1 MLNAKKSLLVIMFLV
16 CSLLVVSAEA
26 NAKSFLDKINDILNP
41 MGNDPVN
48 PPANIPGSQIP
59 GNAVTGDPE
68 TMFSEKALEAMA
80 ALGDP
85 WAKLKLE
92 EIRAKKF
99 SDLLYQ
105 RYKAISWFNIFSKLD
120 AYSAYKN
127 ANNVYKQAAE
137 RSRQFELTN
146 PNSGGIIQGIDQINE
161 SVLEFK
167 ALFGDKKAQAQLE
180 LIRAKREYTKI
191 KYQYDSASLL
201 DKLKYRDQL
210 NYAKARY
217 ELAIQNYA
225 IVVGKAPQNTPPQ
238 VATPPIVPQNQ
249 GTFNNQQPVNNNN
262 QTVYVDPAK
271 NAALKYVRERVD
283 ASYKRYTMYMSSPN
297 PDPQILKQY
306 ENEYL
311 RQIEEY
317 KRISASPSNF

>member
-1 MLNAKKSLLVIMFLV
+1 MLIV
-16 CSLLVVSAEA
+16 CSLMVVSVEA

-41 MGNDPVN
+41 MGNNPVN
-48 PPANIPGSQIP
+48 PPANIPGNQIP

-105 RYKAISWFNIFSKLD
+105 RYKAISWLNIFAKLD

-127 ANNVYKQAAE
+127 ARGVYMQAAE
-137 RSRQFELTN
+137 RSRQFELSN

-167 ALFGDKKAQAQLE
+167 ALFGDKKAKATLE
-180 LIRAKREYTKI
+180 LIRAKREYANI

-225 IVVGKAPQNTPPQ
+225 MIVGAAPQNVPPN
-238 VATPPIVPQNQ
+238 VAVPPLNQNQ
-249 GTFNNQQPVNNNN
+249 NQNQNIGQQPINNNN
-262 QTVYVDPAK
+262 QPQLNANED
-271 NAALKYVRERVD
+271 AALKFVRERME
-283 ASYKRYTMYMSSPN
+283 ASYKRYTTYMSTPN
-297 PDPQILKQY
+297 PNPQILKQY

-311 RQIEEY
+311 RQLEEY
-317 KRISASPSNF
+317 RRIASANSRF

>member
-1 MLNAKKSLLVIMFLV
+1 MLKAKKSLLVIMLLV
-16 CSLLVVSAEA
+16 CSLLMVSAEA

-48 PPANIPGSQIP
+48 QPSNIPGSQIP
-59 GNAVTGDPE
+59 GNVVTGDPE
-68 TMFSEKALEAMA
+68 TMLSEKALEAMA

-85 WAKLKLE
+85 WARLKLE

-120 AYSAYKN
+120 AYSSYKN
-127 ANNVYKQAAE
+127 AKNVYTQAAE

-146 PNSGGIIQGIDQINE
+146 PNSGGIIQGIDQISE

-167 ALFGDKKAQAQLE
+167 ALFGDKKAKAQLE
-180 LIRAKREYTKI
+180 LIRAKREYTQI
-191 KYQYDSASLL
+191 KYQYDSASLF
-201 DKLKYRDQL
+201 DKLKFRDQL

-217 ELAIQNYA
+217 ELALQNYA
-225 IVVGKAPQNTPPQ
+225 IAAGKVPQDVPPQ
-238 VATPPIVPQNQ
+238 VAVPQVNQNQNQ
-249 GTFNNQQPVNNNN
+249 GSVNNQQPNANT
-262 QTVYVDPAK
+262 QTPYVDPAK
-271 NAALKYVRERVD
+271 NAALKFVRDRVD
-283 ASYKRYTMYMSSPN
+283 ASYKRYTMYMSTPN

-311 RQIEEY
+311 IQIEEY
-317 KRISASPSNF
+317 KRISGGPSTF

>member
-1 MLNAKKSLLVIMFLV
+1 MLKKQRILLFIMVLI
-16 CSLLVVSAEA
+16 CSLFIVSVNAE
-26 NAKSFLDKINDILNP
+26 AKSFLDKINDILNP

-48 PPANIPGSQIP
+48 PPANIPGGQIS

-68 TMFSEKALEAMA
+68 TMFSEKALETMA

-92 EIRAKKF
+92 ELRAKKF

-105 RYKAISWFNIFSKLD
+105 RYQAISWFNLFTKLD

-127 ANNVYKQAAE
+127 AKNVYMQTAE
-137 RSRQFELTN
+137 RSRQFELSN

-167 ALFGDKKAQAQLE
+167 ALFGDKKAQATLE
-180 LIRAKREYTKI
+180 LIRAKREYANI
-191 KYQYDSASLL
+191 KYQYDAAGLL

-225 IVVGKAPQNTPPQ
+225 AIVGKAPQNVPPAVNTQ
-238 VATPPIVPQNQ
+238 PQTNQNQ
-249 GTFNNQQPVNNNN
+249 NQNIVQQPVNT
-262 QTVYVDPAK
+262 QPLPEVDHTQ
-271 NAALKYVRERVD
+271 NAALKFVRDRVD
-283 ASYKRYTMYMSSPN
+283 ASYKRYTTYMSTPN
-297 PDPQILKQY
+297 PDPQVLKQY
-306 ENEYL
+306 ETEYL
-311 RQIEEY
+311 RQLDEY
-317 KRISASPSNF
+317 SRIANGNSKF

>member
-1 MLNAKKSLLVIMFLV
+1 MLFIMLLV
-16 CSLLVVSAEA
+16 CSLLMVSVEA

-48 PPANIPGSQIP
+48 QPSNIPGSQIP
-59 GNAVTGDPE
+59 GDAVTGDPE

-127 ANNVYKQAAE
+127 AKNVYTQAAE

-167 ALFGDKKAQAQLE
+167 ALFGDKKAQATLE
-180 LIRAKREYTKI
+180 LIRAKREYTQI
-191 KYQYDSASLL
+191 KYKYDSASLL
-201 DKLKYRDQL
+201 DKLQYRAEL
-210 NYAKARY
+210 NYAKTRY

-225 IVVGKAPQNTPPQ
+225 IITGKAPQNTPPN
-238 VATPPIVPQNQ
+238 VEVPQVNPNVNQ
-249 GTFNNQQPVNNNN
+249 NVSQPNVNNQPMPQ
-262 QTVYVDPAK
+262 VDPAK
-271 NAALKYVRERVD
+271 DAALKFVRERVD
-283 ASYKRYTMYMSSPN
+283 ASYKRYTTYMSTPN

-306 ENEYL
+306 ENEYY
-311 RQIEEY
+311 RQLEEY
-317 KRISASPSNF
+317 KRISSGTSKF

>member
-1 MLNAKKSLLVIMFLV
+1 MLKAQRSILFIMLIV
-16 CSLLVVSAEA
+16 CSLLVVSVEA

-41 MGNDPVN
+41 MGNNPVN
-48 PPANIPGSQIP
+48 PPANIPGNQIP

-105 RYKAISWFNIFSKLD
+105 RYKAISWFNIFAKLD

-127 ANNVYKQAAE
+127 ARSVHMQAAE
-137 RSRQFELTN
+137 RSRQFELSN

-167 ALFGDKKAQAQLE
+167 ALFGDKKAKATLE
-180 LIRAKREYTKI
+180 LIRSKREYANI
-191 KYQYDSASLL
+191 KYQYDSASLF

-225 IVVGKAPQNTPPQ
+225 AIVGAAPQNVPPN
-238 VATPPIVPQNQ
+238 VAVPPVNQNQ
-249 GTFNNQQPVNNNN
+249 NIGQQPINNNNN
-262 QTVYVDPAK
+262 QPQVNPAED
-271 NAALKYVRERVD
+271 AALKFVRERME
-283 ASYKRYTMYMSSPN
+283 ASYKRYTTYMSTPN
-297 PDPQILKQY
+297 PNPQILKQY

-311 RQIEEY
+311 RQLEEY
-317 KRISASPSNF
+317 RRIASGNSRF